1 MHSDSKKISLLILA
15 ITALACSR
23 AMFAFFHDPEGP
35 NLLVVIGTA
44 AVIYFL
50 TLIVYLSNF
59 SPSLIGLKRTLVT
72 IIVQMF
78 VIPGFYLLLR

>member
-1 MHSDSKKISLLILA
+1 
-15 ITALACSR
+15 
-23 AMFAFFHDPEGP
+23 MFAFFHDPEGP